1 VMRVAICCRLGLLS
15 ISSWVPISAVV
26 RGVARTQ
33 LVLGFTEAVNR
44 ASPQGR
50 GITNATRY

>member
-1 VMRVAICCRLGLLS
+1 LGLLS